1 MRDVAEGNGH
11 VDDAGRT
18 AAWIVIMI
26 IAVIGIVVLEE
37 GTPEP
42 NACVRRSYC
51 NADFFQIPFNN
62 GQPPV
67 MTDMQSE

>member
-18 AAWIVIMI
+18 AAWIVIVI

-37 GTPEP
+37 G
-42 NACVRRSYC
+42 
-51 NADFFQIPFNN
+51 
-62 GQPPV
+62 PPSRTLVFGDLIV
-67 MTDMQSE
+67 MPISFRFLSTMASHQ